1 MGFLIQW
8 VWYLLAFL
16 LGSGVAWLV
25 AAIWIKRTSEED
37 AT

>member
-16 LGSGVAWLV
+16 LGSGVAWV
-25 AAIWIKRTSEED
+25 IAAIWIERTSEDD
-37 AT
+37 A